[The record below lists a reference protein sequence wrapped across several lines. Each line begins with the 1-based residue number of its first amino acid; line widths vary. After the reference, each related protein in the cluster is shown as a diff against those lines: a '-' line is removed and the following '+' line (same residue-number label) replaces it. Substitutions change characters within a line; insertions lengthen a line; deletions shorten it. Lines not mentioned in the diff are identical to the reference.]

1 MLRGTLMSPE
11 PATTHP
17 TLVLVHGSGAADRK
31 SFIFARALAEA
42 GIPVFAYD
50 KRGVGESTGDWQAAS
65 FEDLAGDVVAAFEL
79 LKSRADIDHAAVGM
93 LGVSQAGWVMPLAAL
108 RAPDWAFLI
117 SLSGPGVPAA
127 ETTID
132 HAEREMAASGMPPPA
147 VARVVGLMKLQYEFA
162 RTGRGWDA
170 YAAARESLAAR
181 MGAPPG
187 SFPGTADDP
196 YFGMIRRLY
205 FYDPAPT
212 LRQLRVPTLAL
223 FGELDNNVLAEK
235 NRKAWDAALAASGN
249 RDYTL
254 QVLPRANH
262 LLLEADVGNN
272 AEMATLKRIVPAY
285 RETVETWLSKRVR
298 GFDARD

>member
-1 MLRGTLMSPE
+1 
-11 PATTHP
+11 
-17 TLVLVHGSGAADRK
+17 
-31 SFIFARALAEA
+31 
-42 GIPVFAYD
+42 
-50 KRGVGESTGDWQAAS
+50 
-65 FEDLAGDVVAAFEL
+65 
-79 LKSRADIDHAAVGM
+79 
-93 LGVSQAGWVMPLAAL
+93 MPLGTVPNAAQ
-108 RAPDWAFLI
+108 
-117 SLSGPGVPAA
+117 LSPGAG
-127 ETTID
+127 
-132 HAEREMAASGMPPPA
+132 HAKNC
-147 VARVVGLMKLQYEFA
+147 LLQYEFA

-196 YFGMIRRLY
+196 HFGMIRRLY

-212 LRQLRVPTLAL
+212 LRQLQIPTLAL

-235 NRKAWDAALAASGN
+235 KRKAWEAALAASGN

-285 RETVETWLSKRVR
+285 HETVETWLSKRVR